1 MKCPGKRFF
10 YSLLLFFL
18 VASFPFQSFATTE
31 EENALQPTP
40 AFPDDFFINLVVP
53 SHRLYLGEVIRIEYD
68 VYVAKS
74 RGLVHYDNREPDFDA
89 WFTFEDAVAEPS
101 QEQIEGK
108 TYMKE
113 PYAAFFVAP
122 LKPGKLMLP
131 TLFVTIPYITPTPWV
146 THTAHTVEVLRPPE
160 PYPAEFDLHNVG
172 DVRLEADIPQDRVL
186 EIGKTFSYT
195 LKVISNTPTD
205 GITLTTLPSEI
216 PEDAIRFYPIKKIRH
231 AEKSENGLFQSVT
244 EYRATV
250 APLQAGTY
258 MLPATRIT
266 YFDPGAQR
274 YKTTSTSPIEIIAM
288 PSMTKLEDTVM
299 ISSLEIDTARP
310 RMITIRTPN
319 TMPLIPRWFDL
330 FPLLVTVVGFI
341 AYRDIKRRKKRHLKE
356 DKIQYIDELYT
367 RFKEETA
374 ASEQLSIM
382 HQLLGHYL
390 HTDFDRTVHLE
401 INTLRDHGLSIQDA
415 LQLTSLHDLLTQA
428 NYSNQN
434 PLTPQDIE
442 ECIRI
447 LKLLAPKE

>member
-10 YSLLLFFL
+10 YYLSLIFL
-18 VASFPFQSFATTE
+18 VLSCPAPAFSNE
-31 EENALQPTP
+31 EEELQPTP
-40 AFPDDFFINLVVP
+40 AFPDDFFIDLVVP

-74 RGLVHYDNREPDFDA
+74 RGIVHYDNREPDFDA
-89 WFTFEDAVAEPS
+89 WFTFEDEIPEPS

-108 TYMKE
+108 TYTKE
-113 PYAAFFVAP
+113 PYAAYFVAP
-122 LKPGKLMLP
+122 LKPGKLVLP
-131 TLFVTIPYITPTPWV
+131 TLFVTIPYLTPTPWV
-146 THTAHTVEVLRPPE
+146 THAPHTVEVLLPPE

-172 DVRLEADIPQDRVL
+172 NIRLEADIPEDRVL
-186 EIGKTFSYT
+186 EAGKTFSYT

-205 GITLTTLPSEI
+205 GITITMLDSGI
-216 PEDAIRFYPIKKIRH
+216 PENAVRFYPLKKLRH
-231 AEKSENGLFQSVT
+231 SEKHEQGQFQSVT

-250 APLQAGTY
+250 APLIPGSY

-266 YFDPGAQR
+266 YFDPKSQH
-274 YKTTSTSPIEIIAM
+274 YKTTSSSSFEIIAM

-299 ISSLEIDTARP
+299 LSSLELDTAKPRP
-310 RMITIRTPN
+310 ITINTPSKL
-319 TMPLIPRWFDL
+319 PLLPRWFDL
-330 FPLLVTVVGFI
+330 FPIVVTAVGVF
-341 AYRDIKRRKKRHLKE
+341 AYRDFKRRKKRQNHE
-356 DKIQYIDELYT
+356 GKIQYTDELYT
-367 RFKEETA
+367 NFKEETA
-374 ASEQLSIM
+374 ASQQLAIL
-382 HQLLGHYL
+382 HQLLSHYL

-415 LQLTSLHDLLTQA
+415 LQLASIHDLLTQA

-442 ECIRI
+442 ECVRI